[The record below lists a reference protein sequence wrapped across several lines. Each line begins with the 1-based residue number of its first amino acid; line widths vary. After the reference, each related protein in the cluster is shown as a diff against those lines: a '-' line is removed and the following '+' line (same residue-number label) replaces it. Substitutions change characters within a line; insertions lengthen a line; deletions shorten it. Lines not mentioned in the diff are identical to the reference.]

1 MAVRIRYALVTVTLV
16 VLQLTFVRFIAIE
29 TITPDIIVIWIV
41 YLALRYGQ
49 IHATV
54 AGFLLGLIMDII
66 SGDFLGLSALSKT
79 ICGFAAGYFYDETKT
94 TQTLATYRFALMVLF
109 ASIVHNLIYFTILVQ
124 GSELP
129 FWRTLTLFGLT
140 TSLYTSA
147 FSLLPIFGYSR
158 VRGDRVLPR

>member
-1 MAVRIRYALVTVTLV
+1 MTIQIRYALITAALV
-16 VLQLTFVRFIAIE
+16 VLQSTFVRYIAIE
-29 TITPDIIVIWIV
+29 NIAPDILVVWIV

-79 ICGFAAGYFYDETKT
+79 VCGFVAGYFYDETKT
-94 TQTLATYRFALMVLF
+94 AEILATYRFALMVF
-109 ASIVHNLIYFTILVQ
+109 SASLVHNLVYFAIFVI

-129 FWRTLTLFGLT
+129 FWRTIVLFGFT

-147 FSLLPIFGYSR
+147 FSLLPIFAHSR